1 VFGYPA
7 HPVDIRARESASGIL
22 RTLLL
27 QPQEPAEDPFATWR
41 PASKRTHTDSAVLFA
56 DAASSFGHTRATH
69 SSDLGAS
76 SGSDAMTLASSR
88 RPQLASAAAPSART
102 LAVVRSTVV
111 TGLERAGLPAQRAL
125 LQALVDGRV
134 ELDADELGVWPLPAD
149 FVLVYVC
156 EVDPRERPAVHRGLV
171 RRDVCALQSTR

>member
-56 DAASSFGHTRATH
+56 DAAS
-69 SSDLGAS
+69 DLGAS

-88 RPQLASAAAPSART
+88 RPQLASAAVPGVRT

-111 TGLERAGLPAQRAL
+111 TGLERVGLPAQRAL

-134 ELDADELGVWPLPAD
+134 ELDADERGVWPLPAD

-156 EVDPRERPAVHRGLV
+156 EADPRERPAVHRGLV
-171 RRDVCALQSTR
+171 RRDVCALWSTR